1 MIREAIVIGG
11 GASGLAAA
19 IALKKK
25 NKDVLLIE
33 REINLGGILNQCIHN
48 GFGLDVFKEEYT
60 GPEYAKKFVDEFR
73 SMKIDYLID
82 TTVIDITK
90 EKNHFYVTITSE
102 DCGIKT
108 IISKSII
115 ISTGCYERT
124 RGQIVIP
131 GDRPRG
137 VITAGSAQRYLNIN
151 GYLVGK
157 RVFILGSGDIGLIMA
172 RRMQLE
178 GASVLG
184 VAEIMPYSNGLNRN
198 IVQCL
203 NDFNIPLF
211 LSHTVTEVES
221 DCNNKLKSI
230 TIQKVDQNF
239 LPIKETEKIFNVD
252 TLLLSIGLIPDITLL
267 DNLKVDF
274 DTRTK
279 SVKVNQAYETSIEG
293 LFICGNSLQVHDL
306 VDNVSKESLRAGKA
320 AANYLDNLV
329 EKRQVINVIP
339 GKNTLF
345 TTPQMIDFGWVNQ
358 ELVLNF
364 RVQKKIDKAK
374 IKVYQGEEVIFEK
387 IKTFLAPA
395 EMETLSFDYKNLH
408 KNKDLLLE
416 VEDISL

>member
-1 MIREAIVIGG
+1 
-11 GASGLAAA
+11 
-19 IALKKK
+19 
-25 NKDVLLIE
+25 
-33 REINLGGILNQCIHN
+33 
-48 GFGLDVFKEEYT
+48 
-60 GPEYAKKFVDEFR
+60 
-73 SMKIDYLID
+73 
-82 TTVIDITK
+82 
-90 EKNHFYVTITSE
+90 
-102 DCGIKT
+102 
-108 IISKSII
+108 
-115 ISTGCYERT
+115 
-124 RGQIVIP
+124 
-131 GDRPRG
+131 
-137 VITAGSAQRYLNIN
+137 
-151 GYLVGK
+151 
-157 RVFILGSGDIGLIMA
+157 SGDIGLIMA

-203 NDFNIPLF
+203 NDFKIPLF

-320 AANYLDNLV
+320 AANYLNNLV